1 MFPGKEGWR
10 QSREPGLSTP
20 HCSPVPTT
28 GTGCVHGAH
37 IPVVNSILVLTVS
50 VPESCCSASHLC
62 ESRELAEMAVYVP
75 LSYVGS
81 HCVCVGNFMLT
92 L

>member
-1 MFPGKEGWR
+1 MEA
-10 QSREPGLSTP
+10 EPRARVASAP
-20 HCSPVPTT
+20 HSSPVPTT
-28 GTGCVHGAH
+28 GTGCVHCAH
-37 IPVVNSILVLTVS
+37 ILVMNSILVLTVS
-50 VPESCCSASHLC
+50 VPKSCSASHLC